1 MKKLMLIAIAFLTL
15 NATAQDKKNGRDQFN
30 DLSAEEVATLK
41 TKKLT
46 LELDLTESQ
55 QASVKALVLKE
66 AQHRELL
73 RTKRQQQQN
82 DEDFKKPSKEE
93 RYAMANERLDRQIE
107 MKKQMK
113 SILNAEQYTKW
124 EATLANKKKGIR
136 KARKDKRS
144 GKRD

>member
-1 MKKLMLIAIAFLTL
+1 MLIAIAFLTL
-15 NATAQDKKNGRDQFN
+15 NATAQDKKNRKGEFK

-66 AQHRELL
+66 AKHRESSKAE
-73 RTKRQQQQN
+73 REEKKK
-82 DEDFKKPSKEE
+82 DEDAKKPTKEE
-93 RYAMANERLDRQIE
+93 RYAMLNARLDRQIE

-124 EATLANKKKGIR
+124 EATLSKKKKGLR
-136 KARKDKRS
+136 KAGKGKRS